1 MTVLFL
7 HTHGSV
13 LLAIVIHASVM
24 PGKEIAKISLP
35 AAPEPPDWLRAV
47 LVITVAVVIV
57 AITRGRLRVSAPD
70 DPQVKA
76 VSVDRRSIKG

>member
-1 MTVLFL
+1 MTVLFAYARKR
-7 HTHGSV
+7 SSRDCDPCERD
-13 LLAIVIHASVM
+13 ARQRDR
-24 PGKEIAKISLP
+24 KDLP
-35 AAPEPPDWLRAV
+35 SRRPEPPDWLRAV

-57 AITRGRLRVSAPD
+57 AITRGRLRFGPG